1 TMKSEVRSQKSE
13 VRSQKSE
20 VRKRRCTDY
29 RFLLTAFCL
38 LLSAFCFPVFAQ
50 QTEIS
55 PSARAALDKAV
66 EALQR
71 GALDDAERSARSAVQ
86 ASPRSPL
93 PHNVL
98 GVILDRLGRAD
109 AAFAEFNQSIKLDPN
124 FVGARNNLARMM
136 AERGKV

>member
-1 TMKSEVRSQKSE
+1 
-13 VRSQKSE
+13 
-20 VRKRRCTDY
+20 
-29 RFLLTAFCL
+29 
-38 LLSAFCFPVFAQ
+38 
-50 QTEIS
+50 TEIS

-136 AERGKV
+136 AERGKAREAIAEFERVLKIDPSHVQAHYNLGA